1 MQVKEKKRRGRPR
14 TADYRKEVHRF
25 SRIEDVF
32 LAVVRKME
40 TENDRKLV
48 LEALETIKRS
58 G

>member
-1 MQVKEKKRRGRPR
+1 MQVKQRRRGRPR
-14 TADYRKEVHRF
+14 TPDYRKEVHRF

-32 LAVVRKME
+32 LTIVNRME
-40 TENDRKLV
+40 SENDRKLV